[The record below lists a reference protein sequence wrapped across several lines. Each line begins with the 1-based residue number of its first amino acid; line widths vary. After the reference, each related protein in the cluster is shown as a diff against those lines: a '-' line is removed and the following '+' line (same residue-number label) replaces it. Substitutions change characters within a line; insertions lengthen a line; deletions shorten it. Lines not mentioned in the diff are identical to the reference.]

1 MINNLA
7 GIVAEL
13 SDEDKTAL
21 LCAVR
26 YLAALPGTEYDEDRL
41 MRALAYARGGSRA
54 GLDELAEPSLFPVS
68 TLGRLG

>member
-1 MINNLA
+1 MIDNLA

-41 MRALAYARGGSRA
+41 TRALVYARGGSRA
-54 GLDELAEPSLFPVS
+54 DFDETGEPSLFRES
-68 TLGRLG
+68 RLGRSG